1 MNITKWHI
9 SDIKLIIPSYMEYFN
24 SDEDAQWT
32 EQKVERR
39 LLQLLVREDN
49 LGLLMKNKKDFV
61 GFVVDQLM
69 QYDDGLVLELN
80 ELFIAAKY
88 QNKGYGSKLLN
99 EIEIRAKAKGAFR
112 LQLTTGDDKKHH
124 NFYNTKHDY
133 SDCSNNI
140 IKAKQL

>member
-49 LGLLMKNKKDFV
+49 LGLLMKNKKRFC
-61 GFVVDQLM
+61 GFC
-69 QYDDGLVLELN
+69 GGPTHA
-80 ELFIAAKY
+80 I
-88 QNKGYGSKLLN
+88 
-99 EIEIRAKAKGAFR
+99 
-112 LQLTTGDDKKHH
+112 
-124 NFYNTKHDY
+124 
-133 SDCSNNI
+133 
-140 IKAKQL
+140 